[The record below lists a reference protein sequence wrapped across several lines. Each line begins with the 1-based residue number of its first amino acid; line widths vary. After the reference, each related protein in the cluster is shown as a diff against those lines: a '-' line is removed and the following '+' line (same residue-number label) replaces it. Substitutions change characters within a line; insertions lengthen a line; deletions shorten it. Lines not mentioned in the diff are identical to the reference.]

1 MDYPKFIV
9 SNQKE
14 ESILYIRINKV
25 PDSLISFSLI
35 CRDQNWKSSIV
46 MVPISRDPT
55 PSFVRPITKS
65 FKLDGKAESAL
76 ESKIYRNIRLFWQ

>member
-1 MDYPKFIV
+1 MDHLKFIV
-9 SNQKE
+9 PSG
-14 ESILYIRINKV
+14 IHRVDKV

-76 ESKIYRNIRLFWQ
+76 ESKIYHNIMNFDNGTCVPL